1 MRQVMSFAHA
11 LRRKSFLALPLLGV
25 TTLAFLAPTPAK
37 GALVLTWNETQGPDV
52 GAHGSMSDSS
62 NTIDVNSAPFGD
74 FSTNVNVGVS
84 NLTTGSTQA
93 VLQINSIDSTFQ
105 PSASGPFSGP
115 VTLVI
120 TLTDNGFSF
129 PGSSGSALNLVS
141 AINSST
147 FVNSSAGDSASFSSI
162 ASDSGPGNTVST
174 AASTTS
180 SPGGSSAIAGTGATD
195 QSATFTRQA
204 STYTLESILT
214 LNFSTIGEQENVGGT
229 TTTQIATGS
238 VPEPTSLGALAIG
251 GLLMLRRRSR

>member
-1 MRQVMSFAHA
+1 MRQVMSFAQV
-11 LRRKSFLALPLLGV
+11 LRRKSRLALPILGV
-25 TTLAFLAPTPAK
+25 AALAFLAPTPAK
-37 GALVLTWNETQGPDV
+37 GALVLTWTETQGPDA
-52 GAHGSMSDSS
+52 GAHGSMSDPS

-84 NLTTGSTQA
+84 NLNTGSTQA

-105 PSASGPFSGP
+105 PSSSGPFSGP

-129 PGSSGSALNLVS
+129 PGTSSSALNLVS

-147 FVNSSAGDSASFSSI
+147 FVNSSAGDSASFYSI
-162 ASDSGPGNTVST
+162 ASDSPSNIVST
-174 AASTTS
+174 GVSTTT
-180 SPGGSSAIAGTGATD
+180 SPGGSSATPGSGAVD

-214 LNFSTIGEQENVGGT
+214 LNFSIIGEQENVGGT
-229 TTTQIATGS
+229 TTTQVATGN
-238 VPEPTSLGALAIG
+238 VPEPTSLSALAIG
-251 GLLMLRRRSR
+251 GLLMMRRRSR